1 MPVIARD
8 TSAIAGTLGGS
19 GVLLPDNDPMVA
31 AEMINRIVTDEK
43 LRETIIRNQRIRLKD
58 FDNRVVKETFLK
70 IIREFIGK
78 RD

>member
-1 MPVIARD
+1 
-8 TSAIAGTLGGS
+8 
-19 GVLLPDNDPMVA
+19 
-31 AEMINRIVTDEK
+31 MINRIVTDEK

>member
-1 MPVIARD
+1 M
-8 TSAIAGTLGGS
+8 
-19 GVLLPDNDPMVA
+19 LLPDNDPMVA

>member
-1 MPVIARD
+1 MTCRSSRA
-8 TSAIAGTLGGS
+8 TLPRLRNTWGS

-58 FDNRVVKETFLK
+58 F
-70 IIREFIGK
+70 
-78 RD
+78 